1 MTVEVRLTTPGRLGE
16 VLGLPVDAVS
26 IGQEGCAAKLPEENT
41 LHEAMDRIRQ
51 AGLRAGVVLP
61 AAWQRTSTSLVDLAR
76 DLAEQGP
83 LTVTVNDFGT
93 AAALTAAG
101 CELAAGLALMPGRP
115 HDAAQAPRGPLEEP
129 VFEEAYLHEL
139 EVFGITALESEAAA
153 LVPEKSR
160 LTIRRLL
167 DVTPLA
173 WARSCPTARHHQ
185 LAPPHCA
192 SACDRP
198 TDMLATHRWQLGH
211 GHREPIPVADRPAQ
225 VPLTVYG
232 NAVYAGTPTS
242 ARPTGDVILDARF
255 YTPDQLAT
263 RVTSLRSPV
272 SAASSQ
278 ELSWLTSH

>member
-1 MTVEVRLTTPGRLGE
+1 MTVEVRLTTPGRLDE

-26 IGQEGCAAKLPEENT
+26 IGQEGCAAKLPDALT
-41 LHEAMDRIRQ
+41 LRQALARIRQ

-61 AAWQRTSTSLVDLAR
+61 AAWQRSSIRLTGLAR
-76 DLAEQGP
+76 DLAGQGP
-83 LTVTVNDFGT
+83 LTVTVNDLGT
-93 AAALTAAG
+93 ASALTDAG

-115 HDAAQAPRGPLEEP
+115 HDADQAPRGPLEAP

-139 EVFGITALESEAAA
+139 ATFGITALESDAAA
-153 LVPEKSR
+153 LVPEKSG
-160 LTIRRLL
+160 LTVRRLL

-173 WARSCPTARHHQ
+173 WARSCPTARHHR
-185 LAPPHCA
+185 LAPPDCT

-198 TDMLATHRWQLGH
+198 VDMAATHRWQLGH

-232 NAVYAGTPTS
+232 NAVYTRTPTT
-242 ARPTGDVILDARF
+242 APPAGDVIIDARF

-263 RVTSLRSPV
+263 RVHSLRSPV
-272 SAASSQ
+272 PAASF
-278 ELSWLTSH
+278 